1 MSNSGIRRFAVEHVS
16 EFRYSEAARGSVLTL
31 RLRPRTDACRK
42 LLGFSLDVDP
52 PAAPTAYRDAF
63 GNDCHLVN
71 IHREHRHT
79 LVRSAARV
87 EIADTR
93 GSAPGADNA
102 TWDAVHALSDPVR
115 HWEYLAPSRLAFPCP
130 ALDDFVRVHRI
141 DQGDDPLAALR
152 NAASNLRAAFTY
164 ELGTTGVDSTLEQI
178 LETGRGVCQD
188 YSHVM
193 LAIARSWGIPSRYV
207 SGYVQSERERTEV
220 VEAGASH
227 AWAECLLPGLG
238 WVGLDPT
245 NELVGDL
252 WHIPVAVGRD
262 YIDAAPTRGTVFGGG
277 ESRLEVRVSVRGSE
291 APTSASAAV
300 PTRGPAPRRLAPGP
314 LAHRAA
320 SDQ

>member
-1 MSNSGIRRFAVEHVS
+1 MSESGIRRFAVEHVS
-16 EFRYSEAARGSVLTL
+16 EFFYSEAARGSLLTL
-31 RLRPRTDACRK
+31 RLKPRTDACRK
-42 LLGFSLDVDP
+42 LLGFSLDIDP
-52 PAAPTAYRDAF
+52 HAVPTAYRDAF

-71 IHREHRHT
+71 IHRGHRHT

-93 GSAPGADNA
+93 GSAAGADNA
-102 TWDAVHALSDPVR
+102 TWDAVRAHSDPVR

-130 ALDDFVRVHRI
+130 ALDDFARAHGI
-141 DQGDDPLAALR
+141 DRGDNPLAALR
-152 NAASNLRAAFTY
+152 NAASTLRAAFTY
-164 ELGTTGVDSTLEQI
+164 EPGTTGVDSSLEQI

-207 SGYVQSERERTEV
+207 SGYVQSERERTGTA
-220 VEAGASH
+220 EAGASH

-245 NELVGDL
+245 NESVGDL

-277 ESRLEVRVSVRGSE
+277 ESRLEVRVSVLESE
-291 APTSASAAV
+291 VPTSANAAV
-300 PTRGPAPRRLAPGP
+300 PTEGPALRRLVPGP

>member
-1 MSNSGIRRFAVEHVS
+1 MSESGIRRFAVEHVS

-31 RLRPRTDACRK
+31 RLKPRTDACRQ

-52 PAAPTAYRDAF
+52 RAAPTAYRDAF
-63 GNDCHLVN
+63 GNACHLVN

-79 LVRSAARV
+79 LVRSMARV
-87 EIADTR
+87 EIADTC
-93 GSAPGADNA
+93 GSPAGVENA
-102 TWDAVHALSDPVR
+102 TWDAVRASYDPVH
-115 HWEYLAPSRLAFPCP
+115 HWEHLAPSRLAFPCP
-130 ALDDFVRVHRI
+130 ALDDFVGVHRI
-141 DQGDDPLAALR
+141 DRGDDPLSALR
-152 NAASNLRAAFTY
+152 NAASNLHAAFTY

-193 LAIARSWGIPSRYV
+193 LAIARSWGVPSRYV
-207 SGYVQSERERTEV
+207 SGYVQTERESADAGES
-220 VEAGASH
+220 GASH

-238 WVGLDPT
+238 WVGIDPT
-245 NELVGDL
+245 NESVGDL

-277 ESRLEVRVSVRGSE
+277 ESRLEVRVSVRESE
-291 APTSASAAV
+291 VTSASAAV
-300 PTRGPAPRRLAPGP
+300 PTRGPALRRLAPGP

>member
-1 MSNSGIRRFAVEHVS
+1 MSESGIRRFAVEHVS
-16 EFRYSEAARGSVLTL
+16 EFRYSEAARGSLLTL
-31 RLRPRTDACRK
+31 RLQPRTDARRK

-52 PAAPTAYRDAF
+52 SAAPTAYRDAF
-63 GNDCHLVN
+63 GNDCRLVN

-87 EIADTR
+87 EIADTG
-93 GSAPGADNA
+93 GSAAGADSV
-102 TWDAVHALSDPVR
+102 TWDAVRALSDPVR

-130 ALDDFVRVHRI
+130 ALDDFARAHGI

-152 NAASNLRAAFTY
+152 NAASTIRAAFTY
-164 ELGTTGVDSTLEQI
+164 EPGTTEVDSTLEQV
-178 LETGRGVCQD
+178 LDTGRGVCQD

-207 SGYVQSERERTEV
+207 SGYVRSDQERTDV
-220 VEAGASH
+220 AEAGASH

-277 ESRLEVRVSVRGSE
+277 ESHLEVRVSVRESE
-291 APTSASAAV
+291 APASSGAAV
-300 PTRGPAPRRLAPGP
+300 PTRGPALRRLTPGP

>member
-1 MSNSGIRRFAVEHVS
+1 MSESGIRRFAVEHVS
-16 EFRYSEAARGSVLTL
+16 EFFYSEAARGSLLTL
-31 RLRPRTDACRK
+31 RLKPRTDACRK
-42 LLGFSLDVDP
+42 LLGFSLYVDP
-52 PAAPTAYRDAF
+52 RAAPTTYRDAF

-71 IHREHRHT
+71 VHRKHT
-79 LVRSAARV
+79 RMLVRSEARV

-93 GSAPGADNA
+93 GFRAGADNA
-102 TWDAVHALSDPVR
+102 TWDAVRAHSDPVR

-130 ALDDFVRVHRI
+130 ALDDFARVHGIRR
-141 DQGDDPLAALR
+141 GDDPLAALR
-152 NAASNLRAAFTY
+152 NAASTLRAVFNY
-164 ELGTTGVDSTLEQI
+164 EPGTTSVDSSLERI

-188 YSHVM
+188 YAHVM
-193 LAIARSWGIPSRYV
+193 LAITRSWGIPSRYV
-207 SGYVQSERERTEV
+207 SGYVQGERERTDV

-227 AWAECLLPGLG
+227 AWTEFLLPGLG

-245 NELVGDL
+245 NESMGDL

-277 ESRLEVRVSVRGSE
+277 ESRLEVRVSVLESE
-291 APTSASAAV
+291 GPTPANALV
-300 PTRGPAPRRLAPGP
+300 PTAGLALRRLAPGP

>member
-1 MSNSGIRRFAVEHVS
+1 MSESRTRRFIVEHVS
-16 EFRYSEAARGSVLTL
+16 EFFYSEAARGSLLTL
-31 RLRPRTDACRK
+31 RLKPRTDASRK

-52 PAAPTAYRDAF
+52 RAAPTSYRDAF

-71 IHREHRHT
+71 IHREHMHT
-79 LVRSAARV
+79 IVRSAARV

-93 GSAPGADNA
+93 GSAAEADDA
-102 TWDAVHALSDPVR
+102 TWDAIRAHADPVR
-115 HWEYLAPSRLAFPCP
+115 HWEYLVPSRLAFPCP
-130 ALDDFVRVHRI
+130 ALDDFVRAQGI
-141 DQGDDPLAALR
+141 DRGDDPLAALR
-152 NAASNLRAAFTY
+152 HAASALRAAFTY
-164 ELGTTGVDSTLEQI
+164 ELGTTGVDSSLEQI

-193 LAIARSWGIPSRYV
+193 LAIARSWRIPSRYV
-207 SGYVQSERERTEV
+207 SGYVQSERECTDV
-220 VEAGASH
+220 AEAGASH

-245 NELVGDL
+245 NESVGDL

-277 ESRLEVRVSVRGSE
+277 ESRLEVRVSVVESE
-291 APTSASAAV
+291 ASTSPIATA
-300 PTRGPAPRRLAPGP
+300 PAEGLALRRLTPGL
-314 LAHRAA
+314 LAHRTA